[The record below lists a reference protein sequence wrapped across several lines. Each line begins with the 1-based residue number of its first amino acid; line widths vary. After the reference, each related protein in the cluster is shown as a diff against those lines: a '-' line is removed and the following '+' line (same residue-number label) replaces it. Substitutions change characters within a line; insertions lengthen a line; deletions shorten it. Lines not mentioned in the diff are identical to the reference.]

1 MTGPYRRWCISG
13 RRLLFG
19 KCHIL
24 PLSSLVFAIRK
35 TRKVDSRKKS
45 LPLRCYHC
53 THDVCFGNSSP
64 GFLSVCCSANAVSW
78 TVQDFTLPGLGQ
90 CPRSVLG
97 VRNSSWKKC
106 AFWKIRHC
114 RLSPQCPWAGQ
125 VRAHRGGCRA
135 VPQGGK
141 SATALQGDTAELTG
155 SFGLMHVLYKSFSA
169 CLFTI
174 VCLSLMFLR
183 Q

>member
-35 TRKVDSRKKS
+35 TRKVDSRKKKKPPS
-45 LPLRCYHC
+45 LSDPITAHTMFALETPRRGFCQSVAPRMLSHGQFRISLC
-53 THDVCFGNSSP
+53 LGLDGVPGVC
-64 GFLSVCCSANAVSW
+64 SVSGIQAGKSVHS
-78 TVQDFTLPGLGQ
+78 GRLGTAG
-90 CPRSVLG
+90 CPRSAHVLG
-97 VRNSSWKKC
+97 GSE
-106 AFWKIRHC
+106 HT
-114 RLSPQCPWAGQ
+114 G
-125 VRAHRGGCRA
+125 A

-141 SATALQGDTAELTG
+141 SSTALQGDTAELSG
-155 SFGLMHVLYKSFSA
+155 SFGLIHAHYKSSSA

-183 Q
+183 